1 MSNQNKNY
9 DQLISEIKEDTKK
22 LSSNDI
28 SIEDAMQIFEQNI
41 KKIKLAK
48 ELLTQYKG
56 QVNKVIEDDE
66 LEEFKD

>member
-1 MSNQNKNY
+1 
-9 DQLISEIKEDTKK
+9 
-22 LSSNDI
+22 
-28 SIEDAMQIFEQNI
+28 MQIFEQNI